1 MQTLCTLSSVEE
13 KADNTDYMMSA
24 IFFPAGFRRLPSSH
38 GAQLFSQPEKEV
50 VINELVLVHTK
61 GGSPTHFEN
70 NTIYK
75 YK

>member
-1 MQTLCTLSSVEE
+1 MQTLCTRSSVED
-13 KADNTDYMMSA
+13 KADNTDCMMSA
-24 IFFPAGFRRLPSSH
+24 IFFLQALESCLSSH

-75 YK
+75 Y